1 MKANSKMMNS
11 PGSAKKLDKMGRFLK
26 DFSKTGLKLDTEN
39 LYEKTTAYMKGILK
53 ITTYTEKEFI
63 PGLME
68 KNTGDSGKTEKWMEE
83 ECRLMK
89 IKNKR
94 KGFGKTANSLNG

>member
-26 DFSKTGLKLDTEN
+26 GFSKTGLKLDTEN

-63 PGLME
+63 PGVME
-68 KNTGDSGKTEKWMEE
+68 KNMKVIEKTIKCMDTECLLEKLES
-83 ECRLMK
+83 CMK
-89 IKNKR
+89 
-94 KGFGKTANSLNG
+94 ANTLKI